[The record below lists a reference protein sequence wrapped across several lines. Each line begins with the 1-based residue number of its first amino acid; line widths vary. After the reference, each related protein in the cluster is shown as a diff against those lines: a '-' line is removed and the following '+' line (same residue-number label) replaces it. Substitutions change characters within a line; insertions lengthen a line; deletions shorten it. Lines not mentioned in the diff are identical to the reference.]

1 MTFTAINP
9 ATEAVVGE
17 YPTHDDAYVDAA
29 LASAHAAFVKWKT
42 TPFAERAELMVR
54 VAELLEGEIPV
65 AAALMTS
72 EMGKTFAAAK
82 GEAAKCAL
90 TMRYYAEHAEGMLAT
105 EYVTTKASR
114 SGIRHEPLG
123 PLLAVMPW
131 NFPLWQIIRVAV
143 PNIMAGNPIV
153 LKHSSSVPGCA
164 QYVEQLFARAG
175 FPQGLFTNLFLESRR
190 IEMVIADPRVAA
202 VTVTGGE
209 TAGRSVASIAG
220 KHLKKC
226 VLELGGSDPFIV
238 AKSADLDHTVP
249 LAVTARLQNN
259 GQACICA
266 KRFIVAK
273 SADLDHTVP
282 LAVTAR
288 LQNNGQACIC
298 AKRFIVVRDV
308 ADEFIARFSAAMAA
322 APVGDPMDAAT
333 VLGPLANAAQLQTL
347 SQQVAESLAQG
358 AVATTGGT
366 PQEGPGYFFPPTVL
380 VDVPETA
387 PASNEELFGPVAV
400 VHVVDD
406 LEEAIRYANDT
417 PWGLSGS
424 VWATDPQEIDQVIA
438 GLDVGIV
445 FANAMVASMPE
456 LPFGGVKASGYGRE
470 LGVAGVREF
479 TNTKSFYIA

>member
-9 ATEAVVGE
+9 ATEAVLGE
-17 YPTHDDAYVDAA
+17 YQTHDDAHIDAA
-29 LASAHAAFVKWKT
+29 LAVAHDAFLAWKL
-42 TPFAERAELMVR
+42 TPFAERRELMNR
-54 VAELLEGEIPV
+54 VAELLESEIPV
-65 AAALMTS
+65 AGALMTS

-105 EYVTTKASR
+105 EIVKTHASK
-114 SGIRHEPLG
+114 SGIRYEPLG
-123 PLLAVMPW
+123 PLLAIMPW
-131 NFPLWQIIRVAV
+131 NFPLWQIVRVAV

-164 QYVEQLFARAG
+164 EYVEGIFTRAG
-175 FPQGLFTNLFLESRR
+175 FPRGIFTNLFVESSR
-190 IEMVIADPRVAA
+190 IEPVIADPRIAA
-202 VTVTGGE
+202 VTVTGSE
-209 TAGRSVASIAG
+209 TAGRSVAALAG

-266 KRFIVAK
+266 KRFIV
-273 SADLDHTVP
+273 
-282 LAVTAR
+282 
-288 LQNNGQACIC
+288 
-298 AKRFIVVRDV
+298 VRDV
-308 ADEFIARFSAAMAA
+308 ADEFVSRFSAAMAA
-322 APVGDPMDAAT
+322 APMGDPMDPST
-333 VLGPLANAAQLQTL
+333 VLGPLANEAQFKTL
-347 SQQVAESLAQG
+347 SAQVADSIAQG
-358 AVATTGGT
+358 AVATIGGA
-366 PQEGPGYFFPPTVL
+366 PADGPGYFFPATVL
-380 VDVPETA
+380 VDVPATA
-387 PASNEELFGPVAV
+387 PAGNEELFGPVAV

-406 LEEAIRYANDT
+406 LDEAIRHANDT

-424 VWATDPQEIDQVIA
+424 VWATDPAEIDQVIA
-438 GLDVGIV
+438 GLDVGII
-445 FANAMVASMPE
+445 FANAVVASMPE

-479 TNTKSFYIA
+479 TNVKSFFIA

>member
-9 ATEAVVGE
+9 ATEAVLGE
-17 YPTHDDAYVDAA
+17 YPTHDEAYIDAA
-29 LASAHAAFVKWKT
+29 LGIAHEAFLHWKT
-42 TPFAERAELMVR
+42 TSFAERAELMNR
-54 VAELLEGEIPV
+54 VAELLESEIPV

-82 GEAAKCAL
+82 GEASKCAL
-90 TMRYYAEHAEGMLAT
+90 TMRYYAERAEGMLAT
-105 EYVTTKASR
+105 ELIATHATT
-114 SGIRHEPLG
+114 SGIRYEPLG
-123 PLLAVMPW
+123 PLLAIMPW

-143 PNIMAGNPIV
+143 PNLMAGNPIV

-164 QYVEQLFARAG
+164 QYVEELFLRAG
-175 FPQGLFTNLFLESRR
+175 FPRGMFTNLFVESRR
-190 IEMVIADPRVAA
+190 IEPVIADPRVAA
-202 VTVTGGE
+202 VTVTGSE
-209 TAGRSVASIAG
+209 TAGRSVAALAG

-238 AKSADLDHTVP
+238 TKTADLDHT
-249 LAVTARLQNN
+249 
-259 GQACICA
+259 I
-266 KRFIVAK
+266 
-273 SADLDHTVP
+273 P

-308 ADEFIARFSAAMAA
+308 ADEFITRFSAAMAA
-322 APVGDPMDAAT
+322 AATGDPMDPST
-333 VLGPLANAAQLQTL
+333 ILGPLANEAQFDTL
-347 SQQVAESLAQG
+347 SAQVSESIAQG
-358 AVATTGGT
+358 AVAVTGGA
-366 PQEGPGYFFPPTVL
+366 PLDGPGYFFPPTVL

-387 PASNEELFGPVAV
+387 PAGNEELFGPVAV

-406 LEEAIRYANDT
+406 LDEAIRYANDT

-424 VWATDPQEIDQVIA
+424 VWATDPEEIEKVIA
-438 GLDVGIV
+438 GVDVGII
-445 FANAMVASMPE
+445 FANAVVASMPE

-479 TNTKSFYIA
+479 TNVKSFFIA

>member
-17 YPTHDDAYVDAA
+17 YQTHDDESVDSA
-29 LASAHAAFVKWKT
+29 LATAHEAFLQWKK
-42 TPFAERAELMVR
+42 TPFSERAELMNR
-54 VAELLEGEIPV
+54 VAELLESEIPV

-82 GEAAKCAL
+82 GEASKCAL

-105 EYVTTKASR
+105 EYVATKGSK
-114 SGIRHEPLG
+114 SGIRYEPLG
-123 PLLAVMPW
+123 LLLAVMPW

-143 PNIMAGNPIV
+143 PNLMTGNGIV

-175 FPQGLFTNLFLESRR
+175 FPRGLFTNLFLESRR
-190 IEMVIADPRVAA
+190 IESVIGDPRIAA

-209 TAGRSVASIAG
+209 TAGRSVASLAG

-226 VLELGGSDPFIV
+226 VLELGGSDPFV
-238 AKSADLDHTVP
+238 
-249 LAVTARLQNN
+249 
-259 GQACICA
+259 
-266 KRFIVAK
+266 VAK

-308 ADEFIARFSAAMAA
+308 AEEFISRFAAAMAA
-322 APVGDPMDAAT
+322 APVGDPMDPGT
-333 VLGPLANAAQLQTL
+333 VLGPLANEAQLKTL
-347 SQQVAESLAQG
+347 SQQVSESIAQG
-358 AVATTGGT
+358 AVAVTGGK
-366 PQEGPGYFFPPTVL
+366 PSEGQGYFFPPTVL
-380 VDVPETA
+380 TDVPATS
-387 PASNEELFGPVAV
+387 PAGNEELFGPVAV

-424 VWATDPQEIDQVIA
+424 VWATDPEEIEQVIA

-445 FANAMVASMPE
+445 FANAVVASMNE

-479 TNTKSFYIA
+479 TNTKSFFIA

>member
-9 ATEAVVGE
+9 TTEAVVGKYE
-17 YPTHDDAYVDAA
+17 FHDDAYIDAA
-29 LASAHAAFVKWKT
+29 LGTAHAAFLNWKMR
-42 TPFAERAELMVR
+42 PFAERAELMNR
-54 VAELLEGEIPV
+54 VAELLESEIPV

-82 GEAAKCAL
+82 GEASKCAL
-90 TMRYYAEHAEGMLAT
+90 TMRYYAERAEGMLGEEIIKT
-105 EYVTTKASR
+105 HASK
-114 SGIRHEPLG
+114 SGIRYEPLG
-123 PLLAVMPW
+123 PLLAIMPW

-143 PNIMAGNPIV
+143 PNMMAGNPMV

-164 QYVEQLFARAG
+164 QYIENLFLRAG
-175 FPQGLFTNLFLESRR
+175 FPQGLFTNLFVESRR
-190 IEMVIADPRVAA
+190 IESVIGDPRIAA
-202 VTVTGGE
+202 VTLTGGE
-209 TAGRSVASIAG
+209 TAGRSVAALAG

-226 VLELGGSDPFIV
+226 VLELGGSDP
-238 AKSADLDHTVP
+238 
-249 LAVTARLQNN
+249 
-259 GQACICA
+259 
-266 KRFIVAK
+266 FIVAK

-322 APVGDPMDAAT
+322 APVGDPMDPST
-333 VLGPLANAAQLQTL
+333 VLGPLANETQFNTL
-347 SQQVAESLAQG
+347 SKQVSESIAQG
-358 AVATTGGT
+358 AVAATGGT
-366 PQEGPGYFFPPTVL
+366 PLDGPGYFFAPTVL

-387 PASNEELFGPVAV
+387 PAGNEELFGPVAV

-406 LEEAIRYANDT
+406 LDEAIRYANDT

-424 VWATDPQEIDQVIA
+424 VWATDPAEIEQVIA
-438 GLDVGIV
+438 GLDVGII
-445 FANAMVASMPE
+445 FANAVVASMPE

-479 TNTKSFYIA
+479 TNVKSFFIA

>member
-9 ATEAVVGE
+9 ATEAVIGE

-29 LASAHAAFVKWKT
+29 LAQAHEAFQVWKK
-42 TPFAERAELMVR
+42 TPFAERSQLMVR

-65 AAALMTS
+65 AAQLMTS

-90 TMRYYAEHAEGMLAT
+90 TMRYYAEHAEGMLA
-105 EYVTTKASR
+105 EELIPTKASK
-114 SGIRHEPLG
+114 SGIRYEPLG

-143 PNIMAGNPIV
+143 PNLMAGNPIV

-164 QYVEQLFARAG
+164 QYVEGLFARAG
-175 FPQGLFTNLFLESRR
+175 FPRGMFTNLFLESRR
-190 IEMVIADPRVAA
+190 IEMVIADPRIAA

-266 KRFIVAK
+266 KRFIV
-273 SADLDHTVP
+273 
-282 LAVTAR
+282 
-288 LQNNGQACIC
+288 
-298 AKRFIVVRDV
+298 VRDI
-308 ADEFIARFSAAMAA
+308 ADEFIKRFAEAMAA
-322 APVGDPMDAAT
+322 APTGDPMDAAT
-333 VLGPLANAAQLQTL
+333 VLGPLANQGQFETL
-347 SQQVAESLAQG
+347 SKQVSESLAQG
-358 AVATTGGT
+358 AVAATGGA
-366 PQEGPGYFFPPTVL
+366 PLDGPGYFFAPTVL
-380 VDVPETA
+380 VDVPAAA
-387 PASNEELFGPVAV
+387 PAAYEELFGPVAV
-400 VHVVDD
+400 VHVAEDLDD
-406 LEEAIRYANDT
+406 AIRYANDT

-424 VWATDPQEIDQVIA
+424 VWATDPEEIERAIA

-445 FANAMVASMPE
+445 FANAVVASMNE

-479 TNTKSFYIA
+479 TNVKSFFIA

>member
-266 KRFIVAK
+266 KRFIV
-273 SADLDHTVP
+273 
-282 LAVTAR
+282 
-288 LQNNGQACIC
+288 
-298 AKRFIVVRDV
+298 VRDV

-333 VLGPLANAAQLQTL
+333 VLGPLANAAQLETL
-347 SQQVAESLAQG
+347 SQQVAQSLAQG

>member
-143 PNIMAGNPIV
+143 PNLMAGNPIV

-226 VLELGGSDPFIV
+226 VLELGGSDP
-238 AKSADLDHTVP
+238 
-249 LAVTARLQNN
+249 
-259 GQACICA
+259 
-266 KRFIVAK
+266 FIVAK

>member
-9 ATEAVVGE
+9 ATEAVVGKYE
-17 YPTHDDAYVDAA
+17 FHDDAYIDAA
-29 LASAHAAFVKWKT
+29 LGTAHAAFLNWKT
-42 TPFAERAELMVR
+42 KPFAERAELMNR
-54 VAELLEGEIPV
+54 VAELLESEIPV

-82 GEAAKCAL
+82 GEASKCAL
-90 TMRYYAEHAEGMLAT
+90 TMRYYAERAEGMLGEEIIKT
-105 EYVTTKASR
+105 HASK
-114 SGIRHEPLG
+114 SGIRYEPLG
-123 PLLAVMPW
+123 PLLAIMPW

-143 PNIMAGNPIV
+143 PNMMAGNPMV

-164 QYVEQLFARAG
+164 QYIENLFLRAG
-175 FPQGLFTNLFLESRR
+175 FPQGLFTNLFVESRR
-190 IEMVIADPRVAA
+190 IESVIGDPRIAA
-202 VTVTGGE
+202 VTLTGGE
-209 TAGRSVASIAG
+209 TAGRSVAALAG

-226 VLELGGSDPFIV
+226 VLELGGSDP
-238 AKSADLDHTVP
+238 
-249 LAVTARLQNN
+249 
-259 GQACICA
+259 
-266 KRFIVAK
+266 FIVAK

-322 APVGDPMDAAT
+322 APVGDPMDPST
-333 VLGPLANAAQLQTL
+333 VLGPLANETQFNTL
-347 SQQVAESLAQG
+347 SKQVSESIAQG
-358 AVATTGGT
+358 AVAATGGT
-366 PQEGPGYFFPPTVL
+366 PLDGPGYFFAPTVL

-387 PASNEELFGPVAV
+387 PAGNEELFGPVAV
-400 VHVVDD
+400 VHVADD
-406 LEEAIRYANDT
+406 LDEAIRYANDT

-424 VWATDPQEIDQVIA
+424 VWATDPAEIEQVIA
-438 GLDVGIV
+438 GLDVGII
-445 FANAMVASMPE
+445 FANAVVASMPE

-479 TNTKSFYIA
+479 TNVKSFFIA

>member
-1 MTFTAINP
+1 
-9 ATEAVVGE
+9 
-17 YPTHDDAYVDAA
+17 
-29 LASAHAAFVKWKT
+29 
-42 TPFAERAELMVR
+42 
-54 VAELLEGEIPV
+54 
-65 AAALMTS
+65 
-72 EMGKTFAAAK
+72 
-82 GEAAKCAL
+82 
-90 TMRYYAEHAEGMLAT
+90 MLAT
-105 EYVTTKASR
+105 EIIETKASK

-143 PNIMAGNPIV
+143 PNLMAGNPIV

-164 QYVEQLFARAG
+164 HYVEQLFARAG
-175 FPQGLFTNLFLESRR
+175 FPQGLFTNLYLESRR
-190 IEMVIADPRVAA
+190 IEMVIADPRIAA
-202 VTVTGGE
+202 VTITGGE

-238 AKSADLDHTVP
+238 
-249 LAVTARLQNN
+249 
-259 GQACICA
+259 G
-266 KRFIVAK
+266 K

-322 APVGDPMDAAT
+322 APVGDPMDPST
-333 VLGPLANAAQLQTL
+333 VLGPLANEAQLQTL
-347 SQQVAESLAQG
+347 SKQVSESIAQG
-358 AVATTGGT
+358 AVAMTGGA
-366 PQEGPGYFFPPTVL
+366 PSEGAGYFFPPTVL
-380 VDVPETA
+380 VDVPDTA
-387 PASNEELFGPVAV
+387 PAGNEELFGPVAV

-406 LEEAIRYANDT
+406 LDEAIRYANDT

-424 VWATDPQEIDQVIA
+424 VWATDPEEIDQVIA
-438 GLDVGIV
+438 GLDVGVV
-445 FANAMVASMPE
+445 FANAVVASMNE

>member
-9 ATEAVVGE
+9 ATEAILGE
-17 YPTHDDAYVDAA
+17 YPTHDDAFVDAA
-29 LASAHAAFVKWKT
+29 LGVAHEAFVHWKA
-42 TPFAERAELMVR
+42 TPFAERAELMNR

-90 TMRYYAEHAEGMLAT
+90 TMRYYAERAEGMLAEEIIKT
-105 EYVTTKASR
+105 HATK
-114 SGIRHEPLG
+114 SGIRYEPLG
-123 PLLAVMPW
+123 PLLAIMPW

-143 PNIMAGNPIV
+143 PNIMAGNPIL

-164 QYVEQLFARAG
+164 QYVESLFTRAG
-175 FPQGLFTNLFLESRR
+175 FPRGLFTNLFVESRR
-190 IEMVIADPRVAA
+190 IESVIADPRVAA
-202 VTVTGGE
+202 VTVTGSEG
-209 TAGRSVASIAG
+209 AGRSVAALAG

-266 KRFIVAK
+266 KRFIV
-273 SADLDHTVP
+273 
-282 LAVTAR
+282 
-288 LQNNGQACIC
+288 
-298 AKRFIVVRDV
+298 VRDV
-308 ADEFIARFSAAMAA
+308 ADEFIERFSAAMAA
-322 APVGDPMDAAT
+322 APIGDPMDPST
-333 VLGPLANAAQLQTL
+333 VLGPLANEAQFKTL
-347 SQQVAESLAQG
+347 SAQVSESIAQG
-358 AVATTGGT
+358 AVATTGGA
-366 PQEGPGYFFPPTVL
+366 PLDGPGYFFPATVL

-387 PASNEELFGPVAV
+387 PAGNEELFGPVAV

-406 LEEAIRYANDT
+406 LDEAIRYANDT

-424 VWATDPQEIDQVIA
+424 VWATDPEEIEQVIA

-445 FANAMVASMPE
+445 FANAIVASMPE

-479 TNTKSFYIA
+479 TNVKSFFIA

>member
-17 YPTHDDAYVDAA
+17 YQTHDDEYVDAA
-29 LASAHAAFVKWKT
+29 LATAHEAFLQWKT
-42 TPFAERAELMVR
+42 TTLGERAQLMNR
-54 VAELLEGEIPV
+54 VAELLESEIPV

-105 EYVTTKASR
+105 EYVATKGSK
-114 SGIRHEPLG
+114 SGIRYEPLG
-123 PLLAVMPW
+123 LLLAVMPW

-143 PNIMAGNPIV
+143 PNLMTGNGIV

-175 FPQGLFTNLFLESRR
+175 FPRGLFTNLFVESRR
-190 IEMVIADPRVAA
+190 IESVIGDPRIAA

-209 TAGRSVASIAG
+209 TAGRSVASLAG

-266 KRFIVAK
+266 KRFIV
-273 SADLDHTVP
+273 
-282 LAVTAR
+282 
-288 LQNNGQACIC
+288 
-298 AKRFIVVRDV
+298 VRDV
-308 ADEFIARFSAAMAA
+308 AEEFISRFSAGMAA
-322 APVGDPMDAAT
+322 APVGDPMDPAT
-333 VLGPLANAAQLQTL
+333 VLGPLANEAQFNTL
-347 SQQVAESLAQG
+347 SQQVAESIAQG
-358 AVATTGGT
+358 AVAVTGGT
-366 PQEGPGYFFPPTVL
+366 PSKGQGYFFPPTVL
-380 VDVPETA
+380 VDVPATA
-387 PASNEELFGPVAV
+387 PAGNEELFGPVAV

-406 LEEAIRYANDT
+406 LDEAIRYANDT

-424 VWATDPQEIDQVIA
+424 VWATDPEEIDRVIA

-445 FANAMVASMPE
+445 FANAVVASMNE

-479 TNTKSFYIA
+479 TNTKSFFIA

>member
-9 ATEAVVGE
+9 ATEAVLAE
-17 YPTHDDAYVDAA
+17 YQTHDDEFVHAA
-29 LASAHAAFVKWKT
+29 LATAHEAFLHWKT
-42 TPFAERAELMVR
+42 TSFAERAELMNR

-65 AAALMTS
+65 AGALMTS

-82 GEAAKCAL
+82 GEASKCAL

-105 EYVTTKASR
+105 EIIKTKATK
-114 SGIRHEPLG
+114 SGIRYEPLG
-123 PLLAVMPW
+123 PLLAIMPW

-143 PNIMAGNPIV
+143 PNIMAGNPMV

-164 QYVEQLFARAG
+164 QYIEGLFTRAG
-175 FPQGLFTNLFLESRR
+175 FPQGIFTNLFIESGR
-190 IEMVIADPRVAA
+190 IESVIGDPRIAA

-209 TAGRSVASIAG
+209 TAGRSVAALAG

-266 KRFIVAK
+266 KRFIV
-273 SADLDHTVP
+273 
-282 LAVTAR
+282 
-288 LQNNGQACIC
+288 
-298 AKRFIVVRDV
+298 VRDV
-308 ADEFIARFSAAMAA
+308 AEEFISRFAAGMAA
-322 APVGDPMDAAT
+322 APTGDPMDSST
-333 VLGPLANAAQLQTL
+333 VLGPLANEAQFNTL
-347 SQQVAESLAQG
+347 SKQVAESLAQG
-358 AVATTGGT
+358 AVAVTGGV
-366 PQEGPGYFFPPTVL
+366 PLEGPGYFFPPTVL

-387 PASNEELFGPVAV
+387 PAGNEELFGPVAV

-406 LEEAIRYANDT
+406 LDEAIRYANDT

-424 VWATDPQEIDQVIA
+424 VWATDPAEIDQVIA
-438 GLDVGIV
+438 GLDVGII
-445 FANAMVASMPE
+445 FANAVVASMNE

-479 TNTKSFYIA
+479 TNVKSFYIA

>member
-17 YPTHDDAYVDAA
+17 YQTHDDAYVDAA
-29 LASAHAAFVKWKT
+29 LATAHAAFLQWKT
-42 TPFAERAELMVR
+42 TSFAERSELMNR
-54 VAELLEGEIPV
+54 VAEILESEIPV
-65 AAALMTS
+65 AGALMTS

-90 TMRYYAEHAEGMLAT
+90 TMRYYAERAEGMLA
-105 EYVTTKASR
+105 EEIVETKASR
-114 SGIRHEPLG
+114 SGIRYEPLG
-123 PLLAVMPW
+123 PLLAIMPW

-143 PNIMAGNPIV
+143 PNLMAGNPMV

-164 QYVEQLFARAG
+164 QYVEGLFARAG
-175 FPQGLFTNLFLESRR
+175 FPKGLFTNLFIESAR
-190 IEMVIADPRVAA
+190 IETVIGDPRIAA

-209 TAGRSVASIAG
+209 TAGRSVAALAG

-266 KRFIVAK
+266 KRFIV
-273 SADLDHTVP
+273 
-282 LAVTAR
+282 
-288 LQNNGQACIC
+288 
-298 AKRFIVVRDV
+298 VRDI
-308 ADEFIARFSAAMAA
+308 ADEFISRFSAAMAA
-322 APVGDPMDAAT
+322 APTGDPMDPST
-333 VLGPLANAAQLQTL
+333 VLGPLANAGQFKTL
-347 SQQVAESLAQG
+347 SKQVSESLAQG
-358 AVATTGGT
+358 AVATTGGV
-366 PQEGPGYFFPPTVL
+366 PLEGPGYFFPPTVL
-380 VDVPETA
+380 VDVPDTA
-387 PASNEELFGPVAV
+387 PAGNEELFGPVAV
-400 VHVVDD
+400 VHVADD
-406 LEEAIRYANDT
+406 LEDAIRYANDT

-424 VWATDPQEIDQVIA
+424 VWATDPAEIEQVIA
-438 GLDVGIV
+438 GLDVGII
-445 FANAMVASMPE
+445 FANAVVASMPE

-479 TNTKSFYIA
+479 TNVKSFYIA

>member
-9 ATEAVVGE
+9 ATEAVIGE

-29 LASAHAAFVKWKT
+29 LAQAHEAFQVWKK
-42 TPFAERAELMVR
+42 TPFAERSQLMVR

-65 AAALMTS
+65 AAQLMTS

-90 TMRYYAEHAEGMLAT
+90 TMRYYAEHAEGMLA
-105 EYVTTKASR
+105 EELIPTKASK
-114 SGIRHEPLG
+114 SGIRYEPLG

-143 PNIMAGNPIV
+143 PNLMAGNPIV

-164 QYVEQLFARAG
+164 QYVEGLFARAG
-175 FPQGLFTNLFLESRR
+175 FPRGMFTNLFLESRR
-190 IEMVIADPRVAA
+190 IEMVIADPRIAA

-266 KRFIVAK
+266 KRFIV
-273 SADLDHTVP
+273 
-282 LAVTAR
+282 
-288 LQNNGQACIC
+288 
-298 AKRFIVVRDV
+298 VRDI
-308 ADEFIARFSAAMAA
+308 ADEFIKRFAEAMAA
-322 APVGDPMDAAT
+322 APTGDPMDAAT
-333 VLGPLANAAQLQTL
+333 VLGPLANEGQFETL
-347 SQQVAESLAQG
+347 SKQVSESLAQG
-358 AVATTGGT
+358 AVAATGGA
-366 PQEGPGYFFPPTVL
+366 PLDGPGYFFAPTVL
-380 VDVPETA
+380 VDVPAAA
-387 PASNEELFGPVAV
+387 PAAHEELFGPGAVGHVAE
-400 VHVVDD
+400 D
-406 LEEAIRYANDT
+406 LDEAIRYANDT

-424 VWATDPQEIDQVIA
+424 VWATDPEEIERAIA

-445 FANAMVASMPE
+445 FANAVVASMNE

-479 TNTKSFYIA
+479 TNVKSFFIA

>member
-17 YPTHDDAYVDAA
+17 YQTHDDEFVDAA
-29 LASAHAAFVKWKT
+29 LASAHEAFLAWKT
-42 TPFAERAELMVR
+42 TSFAERAELMNR

-65 AAALMTS
+65 AGALMTS

-82 GEAAKCAL
+82 GEASKCAL

-105 EYVTTKASR
+105 EIVKTKATK
-114 SGIRHEPLG
+114 SGIRYEPLG

-143 PNIMAGNPIV
+143 PNIMAGNPMV

-164 QYVEQLFARAG
+164 QYVEGLFTRAG
-175 FPQGLFTNLFLESRR
+175 FPRGIFTNLFIESRR
-190 IEMVIADPRVAA
+190 IESVIGDPRIAA

-238 AKSADLDHTVP
+238 GKSVDLEHT
-249 LAVTARLQNN
+249 
-259 GQACICA
+259 I
-266 KRFIVAK
+266 
-273 SADLDHTVP
+273 P

-308 ADEFIARFSAAMAA
+308 ADEFIARFAAAMAA
-322 APVGDPMDAAT
+322 APMGDPMDPST
-333 VLGPLANAAQLQTL
+333 VLGPVANEAQFTTL
-347 SQQVAESLAQG
+347 SQQVSESIAQG
-358 AVATTGGT
+358 AVAVTGGV
-366 PQEGPGYFFPPTVL
+366 PSEGPGYFFPATVL
-380 VDVPETA
+380 VDVPATA
-387 PASNEELFGPVAV
+387 PAANEELFGPVAV

-406 LEEAIRYANDT
+406 LDEAIRYANDT

-424 VWATDPQEIDQVIA
+424 VWATDPAEIDQVIT

-445 FANAMVASMPE
+445 FANAVVASMNE

-479 TNTKSFYIA
+479 TNVKSFYIA

>member
-1 MTFTAINP
+1 MTFTAVNP
-9 ATEAVVGE
+9 ATEAVLAQ
-17 YPTHDDAYVDAA
+17 YDTHDDEYIDAA
-29 LASAHAAFVKWKT
+29 LGTAHAAFLVWKA
-42 TPFAERAELMVR
+42 TPHAERRELMNR
-54 VAELLEGEIPV
+54 VAEILESEIPT

-82 GEAAKCAL
+82 GEASKCAL
-90 TMRYYAEHAEGMLAT
+90 TMRYYAERAEGMLA
-105 EYVTTKASR
+105 EELVETKASR

-123 PLLAVMPW
+123 PLLAIMPW

-143 PNIMAGNPIV
+143 PNLMTGNPIV

-175 FPQGLFTNLFLESRR
+175 FPRGMFTNLFVESRR
-190 IEMVIADPRVAA
+190 IEPIIADPRIAA
-202 VTVTGGE
+202 VTVTGSE
-209 TAGRSVASIAG
+209 TAGRSVASLAG

-238 AKSADLDHTVP
+238 AKSADLDHT
-249 LAVTARLQNN
+249 
-259 GQACICA
+259 I
-266 KRFIVAK
+266 
-273 SADLDHTVP
+273 P

-298 AKRFIVVRDV
+298 AKRFIVVRDI
-308 ADEFIARFSAAMAA
+308 ADEFIARFAAAMTAA
-322 APVGDPMDAAT
+322 STGDPMDPGT
-333 VLGPLANAAQLQTL
+333 VLGPLANEAQYETL
-347 SQQVAESLAQG
+347 SKQVAESLAQG
-358 AVATTGGT
+358 AVAVAGGT
-366 PQEGPGYFFPPTVL
+366 PLDGQGYYFPPTVL

-387 PASNEELFGPVAV
+387 PAGNEELFGPVAV
-400 VHVVDD
+400 VHVAEDLDD
-406 LEEAIRYANDT
+406 AIRYANDT

-424 VWATDPQEIDQVIA
+424 VWATDPEEIERAIA

-445 FANAMVASMPE
+445 FANAVVASMNE